1 MEEEQIEE
9 QIVPAIRKGSLL
21 NIYFFFFRKNG
32 KITVKFTVKT
42 CCQKKSASV
51 GHTRN
56 VEFME
61 SRLAIVQ
68 GQTEWLFARTLER
81 T

>member
-21 NIYFFFFRKNG
+21 NIYFFFRKNG

-51 GHTRN
+51 GHTQN